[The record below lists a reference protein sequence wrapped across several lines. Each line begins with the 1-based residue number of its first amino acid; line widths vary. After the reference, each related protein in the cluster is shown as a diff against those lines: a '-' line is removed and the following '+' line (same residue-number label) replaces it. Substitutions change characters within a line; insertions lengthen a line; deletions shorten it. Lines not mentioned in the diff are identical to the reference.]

1 VRRVAELCDA
11 WHPLGLTLDDLE
23 KGFDTIRELAAK
35 AGRSDVVGCAPRNL
49 LNLTAN
55 RAGTG
60 RAAFAGTADEI
71 AADIQRVQAM
81 GCDYMTFDLP
91 SVDVPGM
98 VQAMERFMAEV
109 KPAVG

>member
-1 VRRVAELCDA
+1 VAELCDA

-23 KGFDTIRELAAK
+23 RGFDTIRELAAK
-35 AGRSDVVGCAPRNL
+35 AGRSDAVGCAPRNA

-55 RAGTG
+55 RAGN
-60 RAAFAGTADEI
+60 RREAFAGTADEI
-71 AADIQRVQAM
+71 AADLQRVQAM

-91 SVDVPGM
+91 SVDIPGM

-109 KPAVG
+109 KPAVA

>member
-1 VRRVAELCDA
+1 MRRVAELCDA

-23 KGFDTIRELAAK
+23 KGFDTIRALAAK
-35 AGRSDVVGCAPRNL
+35 AGQSDAVGCAPRNL
-49 LNLTAN
+49 LNLTTN
-55 RAGTG
+55 RMGNG
-60 RAAFAGTADEI
+60 RAAFEGTADEI

-81 GCDYMTFDLP
+81 GCEYMTFDLP